1 MASLPIHYDIP
12 FNHSTNSYRQ
22 HTTDRRTTR
31 RINSLTLLKLK
42 INFLKSTKK
51 IFVQMQRQ
59 DKGYGKKYCAF
70 DTVGSWVN
78 VPKSNHFWPGQA

>member
-1 MASLPIHYDIP
+1 
-12 FNHSTNSYRQ
+12 
-22 HTTDRRTTR
+22 
-31 RINSLTLLKLK
+31 
-42 INFLKSTKK
+42 
-51 IFVQMQRQ
+51 MQRQ